1 MKIHWSFPI
10 QILLTLLIVG
20 SIGSVPLLRYGT
32 LEMIESAIAGALLAT
47 INVLLGYAAIA
58 YAFDKSTTT
67 FFKVVVG
74 GMGIRLLLL
83 ALALVVAIKAFELNV
98 VALVGAMGVFY
109 AIYLILEI
117 LYIQKKVNSKHQSS

>member
-20 SIGSVPLLRYGT
+20 GIASVPFLRYGT
-32 LEMIESAIAGALLAT
+32 REMIESAIAGALLAT

-83 ALALVVAIKAFELNV
+83 AIALVVAIKVFELNV
-98 VALVGAMGVFY
+98 VALVGGMGVFY

>member
-10 QILLTLLIVG
+10 QIFITLLIVG
-20 SIGSVPLLRYGT
+20 SIGSIPLLRYGT
-32 LEMIESAIAGALLAT
+32 REIIEGAIAGTFLAT

-74 GMGIRLLLL
+74 GMGIRLFLL
-83 ALALVVAIKAFELNV
+83 ALALVIAIKVFELNV
-98 VALVGAMGVFY
+98 IALVGAMGIFY
-109 AIYLILEI
+109 TIYLVLEI
-117 LYIQKKVNSKHQSS
+117 LYIQKKVNSKHQLS

>member
-10 QILLTLLIVG
+10 QILLTLLI
-20 SIGSVPLLRYGT
+20 IGGVASVPLLRYGT
-32 LEMIESAIAGALLAT
+32 PEIIEGAIAGAFLAT

-83 ALALVVAIKAFELNV
+83 ALALVAAIKAFKLDI
-98 VALVGAMGVFY
+98 VALISAMGIFY
-109 AIYLILEI
+109 AAYLVIEI
-117 LYIQKKVNSKHQSS
+117 LYIHKKVNSKHQSS

>member
-1 MKIHWSFPI
+1 MKVIWSFPI
-10 QILLTLLIVG
+10 QILITLVIVG
-20 SIGSVPLLRYGT
+20 SIASVPLLKYGSQNV
-32 LEMIESAIAGALLAT
+32 IEGAIAGTLLAT

-74 GMGIRLLLL
+74 GMGIRILLMV
-83 ALALVVAIKAFELNV
+83 LALVFAIEAFNLNV
-98 VALVGAMGVFY
+98 IALIAAMGIFY

-117 LYIQKKVNSKHQSS
+117 LYIQKKVNSKH